1 MGKTVAIDGS
11 SRAPSLAHV
20 SAVYEEDRRVGYRA
34 TTVPSTLAVL
44 GYLQRRYGRL
54 T

>member
-34 TTVPSTLAVL
+34 TLCPVPLRFSVTFREGTAD
-44 GYLQRRYGRL
+44 
-54 T
+54 